1 MFYYQFNI
9 GDYASHTSRL
19 SLMEDLAYRR
29 MLDLYY
35 LNEEPLSGRST
46 DVAREIGMLDQLDSV
61 EYVLNKFFVFHGE
74 KWHQNRVDF
83 EIEQYRKKREQQSKA
98 GKASAKAR
106 KTKAKEQ
113 MFNERPTPV
122 EQPSNQPNNPRNKK
136 PTNTINS
143 DVDYSCLRMSDEDVL
158 ECIRIRKKN
167 SKTAKQGNLTQR
179 IVDKLAK
186 EFELARYIGW
196 SNAEILDEWE
206 CRGWLS
212 FESGWIKPKQPT
224 QQIPESERPNL
235 DKAFDLIFNEWHN
248 KNGMMEARQAFK
260 CKFANFTRQQLIG
273 EMEHMDAYKE
283 YALEKIKSGDKTFIG
298 FDNMKF
304 STFIEKS
311 RWLDLTK
318 EELGIE

>member
-1 MFYYQFNI
+1 MSFDLMAKAMRVKLGNPIKKLVFLKLCDNASDQGECWPSYQHIADQCEI
-9 GDYASHTSRL
+9 GRTTVIKHINELCDMGYL
-19 SLMEDLAYRR
+19 SKVHRKGEKGNSSN
-29 MLDLYY
+29 LYY
-35 LNEEPLSGRST
+35 IRFRTSSPSELGSSPNEPPPSSPNEPRTNNYFEST
-46 DVAREIGMLDQLDSV
+46 NEPVNKGLDFSCLKMSDADVADVARI
-61 EYVLNKFFVFHGE
+61 
-74 KWHQNRVDF
+74 
-83 EIEQYRKKREQQSKA
+83 
-98 GKASAKAR
+98 
-106 KTKAKEQ
+106 
-113 MFNERPTPV
+113 
-122 EQPSNQPNNPRNKK
+122 
-136 PTNTINS
+136 
-143 DVDYSCLRMSDEDVL
+143 RM
-158 ECIRIRKKN
+158 KN
-167 SKTAKQGNLTQR
+167 SKTAKQGKLTQR
-179 IVDKLAK
+179 IIDKLAK